1 MQSCGWWDFYDG
13 LSQSWSGI
21 RRKVSLLVFL
31 SLICCQRDNLQGGE
45 WDRSENDTRGKH
57 AETGRE
63 RVREG
68 DRERRRE
75 GEGERERGREGEE
88 LRADA
93 CLNNFSWTLF
103 QTPTTATHPLCPS
116 PSAPAPAGR
125 SSCER
130 PRALMRYL
138 TNESTKII
146 TSTPSQVIQLV
157 IERTHENFY

>member
-1 MQSCGWWDFYDG
+1 MDWVSHDQVFAGKSVCWFFWV
-13 LSQSWSGI
+13 LSVVSETIYRVESETDPRMTHGENTLRQGEREWESG
-21 RRKVSLLVFL
+21 
-31 SLICCQRDNLQGGE
+31 
-45 WDRSENDTRGKH
+45 
-57 AETGRE
+57 E
-63 RVREG
+63 R
-68 DRERRRE
+68 
-75 GEGERERGREGEE
+75 ERERGREGEE